1 MQAHLRYDEQ
11 ATLHVLSSHGLKLNR
26 VSLPG
31 GSVYTLQDDD
41 VINVMERKFR
51 FEYASGTY
59 EDDESS
65 LASLS
70 SMSPSKHKSSF
81 RPSVVQPIIP
91 PSPMAYHV
99 ASPKARR
106 SSLKPP
112 STPFRSAPSTRM
124 HLFPKDYA
132 SQEVRAALQDIGVE
146 MEPVKEPEVPVSAKK
161 SRKEDFVY
169 FEDREELDA
178 EESTYAQNFATEVS
192 SLCRFRAVTED
203 WNLLYPL
210 PVLC

>member
-1 MQAHLRYDEQ
+1 MSHLIYNYQ

-59 EDDESS
+59 EEDETS

-70 SMSPSKHKSSF
+70 SMSPSKHTSSF
-81 RPSVVQPIIP
+81 RPSIVQPIIP
-91 PSPMAYHV
+91 PSPMPYHA
-99 ASPKARR
+99 ASPNARR

-132 SQEVRAALQDIGVE
+132 SQEVRAALEDIGVE
-146 MEPVKEPEVPVSAKK
+146 MEPAKEPEVTASAKK
-161 SRKEDFVY
+161 PRKEDFVY
-169 FEDREELDA
+169 LEDREELDA
-178 EESTYAQNFATEVS
+178 EECSYAQNTGEDVS
-192 SLCRFRAVTED
+192 T
-203 WNLLYPL
+203 
-210 PVLC
+210 